1 MFKLKILREIILDH
15 PGGPKM
21 ITRVLMREMQESQS
35 QRLEDVTLQA
45 LKMEEVATSQGVQAT
60 SPAGKGRGM
69 DSFLEPPEGMR
80 PY

>member
-21 ITRVLMREMQESQS
+21 ITRVLMRETQESQT

-45 LKMEEVATSQGVQAT
+45 LKMEATSQGVQAT